1 MGNFKTVDKSLNR
14 HLTERI
20 SKLPKDKRKGL
31 QVYDGKLV
39 YAYPDGSRMYIQSDP
54 DKYLDSL
61 EKDARNEQI
70 EQEEKEKRLAEKN
83 KIKRKRR
90 LIIARNRAMVGTAAL
105 LSIAMAGAAI
115 RVTHDYNK
123 WKRIRL
129 DNAGYTY
136 GTEARTGF
144 RIIESKHKGNQKE
157 IPDISFKLYYEENG
171 LFLSEEEEKNI
182 R

>member
-1 MGNFKTVDKSLNR
+1 
-14 HLTERI
+14 
-20 SKLPKDKRKGL
+20 
-31 QVYDGKLV
+31 
-39 YAYPDGSRMYIQSDP
+39 MYIQSDP